1 MDQDFEFIREVLST
15 HAEEFGQKE
24 SVVTQIQE
32 IIKKGKRKTTEE
44 MRENTI

>member
-15 HAEEFGQKE
+15 HAQEFGEKE
-24 SVVTQIQE
+24 SVVSQVEE

-44 MRENTI
+44 MRVNTV